1 MNNKQSLSYTTST
14 WKRNYV
20 LSIDF
25 FSPDSS
31 YRRFTISLSSLSF
44 LDKEAYY
51 RVMFDRKVNSIGE
64 QILNVSRRG
73 KKDDKGASSSSSSF
87 FFFAAARSLT
97 GSNLEDEEEFRAARS
112 RNK

>member
-1 MNNKQSLSYTTST
+1 
-14 WKRNYV
+14 
-20 LSIDF
+20 
-25 FSPDSS
+25 
-31 YRRFTISLSSLSF
+31 
-44 LDKEAYY
+44 
-51 RVMFDRKVNSIGE
+51 MFDRKVNSIGE